1 MGKIIGLLLVVLIIL
16 AIVSVV
22 SRNDI
27 KIMAKDNA
35 KEAGNMEASKKDAD
49 TKEAIIENSGAK
61 AAVEVQKA
69 PAAADEKSLFDVI
82 LTNPGNNKIVAI
94 KIVREFTGHDLKS
107 ARDLI
112 ESVPVVIKKGVLKKD
127 SEAFMANMEANG
139 GRAELKIKEAVI
151 ENSGSTGAVEVQKAP
166 AAADEK
172 SLFDVI
178 LVTPGNN
185 KINAVKYI
193 REFGGQDLK
202 TAKIF
207 VDFVP
212 ALIKKGVSKKEAE
225 DFIKKI
231 EANGGSVKLK

>member
-1 MGKIIGLLLVVLIIL
+1 MAKIIGLLLIIMILLIFVS
-16 AIVSVV
+16 AI
-22 SRNDI
+22 SRKDI
-27 KIMAKDNA
+27 KIMAKDNI
-35 KEAGNMEASKKDAD
+35 KETGNIEAVNNAAD
-49 TKEAIIENSGAK
+49 TKEAVVENSGAT
-61 AAVEVQKA
+61 AAVEVRKA
-69 PAAADEKSLFDVI
+69 PAAADEKALFDVI

-107 ARDLI
+107 TKDLI
-112 ESVPVVIKKGVLKKD
+112 ESFPVVIKKGVLKKD
-127 SEAFMANMEANG
+127 SEAFMADIEANG
-139 GRAELKIKEAVI
+139 GRAELKAKDAVV
-151 ENSGSTGAVEVQKAP
+151 ENSGATAAIEVQKAP
-166 AAADEK
+166 AVADEK

-185 KINAVKYI
+185 KINAVKFI